1 MNQTLLIKNLS
12 LVGLLSFAITAVLY
26 LNSMIMFYFSF
37 VIILSL
43 SPLISLTS
51 WANIVIS
58 KENKQ

>member
-1 MNQTLLIKNLS
+1 MNQTQLIKNLS

-43 SPLISLTS
+43 NPLISLTS

-58 KENKQ
+58 KENK

>member
-1 MNQTLLIKNLS
+1 MNQTQLIKNLS

-26 LNSMIMFYFSF
+26 LNSMIIFYFSV

-58 KENKQ
+58 KENK

>member
-1 MNQTLLIKNLS
+1 MNQTQLIKNLS
-12 LVGLLSFAITAVLY
+12 FVGLLSFAITAFLY
-26 LNSMIMFYFSF
+26 LNGMIMFYFSF

-58 KENKQ
+58 KENK

>member
-1 MNQTLLIKNLS
+1 MNQTQLIKNLS
-12 LVGLLSFAITAVLY
+12 LVGLLSFAIMAVLY
-26 LNSMIMFYFSF
+26 LNSMIIFYFSF

-58 KENKQ
+58 KENK